1 MGNCRDGNWP
11 IHVHVALAASSNMVY
26 GEKFTVDLNHTNGG
40 KVTSSPLCMEIGAKN
55 DWNGIFQNTA
65 LWLGTI
71 GTGFSSSKNCS
82 ADPGMEKLY
91 TGTNNGVTATAY
103 MDIKKTVWN
112 TVFPPK

>member
-1 MGNCRDGNWP
+1 MGAISRNWLS
-11 IHVHVALAASSNMVY
+11 IHAAPTAAIDNMVY
-26 GEKFTVDLNHTNGG
+26 GEKFTVDLNHTDGG
-40 KVTSSPLCMEIGAKN
+40 KVTSAPLCMEIGAKN

-82 ADPGMEKLY
+82 EDPGMQKLY
-91 TGTNNGVTATAY
+91 SGTNNGVTATAY